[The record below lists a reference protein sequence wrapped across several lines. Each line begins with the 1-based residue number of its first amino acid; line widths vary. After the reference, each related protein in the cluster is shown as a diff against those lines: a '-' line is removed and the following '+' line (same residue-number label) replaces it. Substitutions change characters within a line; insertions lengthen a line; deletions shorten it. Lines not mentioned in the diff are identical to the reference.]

1 MNRAVGLIVLSLY
14 IVLFCVISVGFWNAS
29 NDGPGGVDQTYHF
42 GKFLA
47 PLPAVLMTC
56 MYALFLT
63 NFSLFL
69 VNTILAIR
77 VQFVTFF
84 IMFLTFGCLTLI
96 SNI

>member
-1 MNRAVGLIVLSLY
+1 MNRAVGLIILSLY
-14 IVLFCVISVGFWNAS
+14 LVLFGTICIGFWNAS
-29 NDGPGGVDQTYHF
+29 NDGPGGVDQSYHF

-47 PLPAVLMTC
+47 PLPAALMTC

-63 NFSLFL
+63 NFVLFL

-84 IMFLTFGCLTLI
+84 ILFLTYGCLTLV